1 MVEKKNESSTNR
13 VHPGVKEMEK
23 SLAEGKCSR
32 REFLRTT
39 TLLGIS
45 AATAYALAG
54 TILGENILPDLISTA
69 HAGQKKGGLLKFG
82 MVVQE
87 MADPA
92 TYSWTEKSVVARHI
106 VEYMV
111 ETGPDNVT
119 RPGLAES
126 WEASDD
132 LKTWT
137 FHLRKGVKWSNGDDF
152 NADDVV
158 FNFTRWLDPKT
169 GSSNLGLFNTM
180 LEETGE
186 KDKKGNAVKRMIKN
200 AVEKVDDHTV
210 QLNLNA
216 PALSIPENLYNYPT
230 AIVHRNFE
238 KEGGD
243 LSKNPVGTGP
253 YALTEFK
260 VGEKAVLKKR
270 KEPYWGGEV
279 FLDEIRFIDLGS
291 DAGAYLAAI
300 ASKQVD
306 ALYELDLT
314 TLEAAKTIPGI
325 KVVSIPST
333 QTGVIR
339 MKVTEKPFDDIRVRK
354 AVQKT
359 CDAQR
364 QLDIAH
370 QGLGIIG
377 EHHHVATIHPE
388 YFKLPPVKQ
397 DIAGAKKLLAEAGYP
412 DGIELT
418 CNVGNTNGTWEQN
431 SVAILKEDAAKAGI
445 NIKMNVMPSAQY
457 WDVWT
462 KAPLS
467 LPSWAHR
474 PLAVMVLG
482 LAYRAGVPWNESS
495 YDNPAFDAALTDA
508 ESTLDIEKRRAK
520 MEKVEK
526 ILQDDAVMVQP
537 FFRSVFTAT
546 LENVVGFE
554 MHPTRYYRFHKVS
567 LA

>member
-1 MVEKKNESSTNR
+1 MAEKKDGISTNR

-137 FHLRKGVKWSNGDDF
+137 FHLRKDVKWSNGDDF

-279 FLDEIRFIDLGS
+279 FLDEIRFIDLGQDRLS
-291 DAGAYLAAI
+291 CRDRL
-300 ASKQVD
+300 
-306 ALYELDLT
+306 
-314 TLEAAKTIPGI
+314 KTG
-325 KVVSIPST
+325 
-333 QTGVIR
+333 R
-339 MKVTEKPFDDIRVRK
+339 
-354 AVQKT
+354 
-359 CDAQR
+359 C
-364 QLDIAH
+364 
-370 QGLGIIG
+370 
-377 EHHHVATIHPE
+377 
-388 YFKLPPVKQ
+388 
-397 DIAGAKKLLAEAGYP
+397 
-412 DGIELT
+412 
-418 CNVGNTNGTWEQN
+418 
-431 SVAILKEDAAKAGI
+431 
-445 NIKMNVMPSAQY
+445 
-457 WDVWT
+457 
-462 KAPLS
+462 S
-467 LPSWAHR
+467 L
-474 PLAVMVLG
+474 
-482 LAYRAGVPWNESS
+482 
-495 YDNPAFDAALTDA
+495 
-508 ESTLDIEKRRAK
+508 
-520 MEKVEK
+520 
-526 ILQDDAVMVQP
+526 
-537 FFRSVFTAT
+537 
-546 LENVVGFE
+546 
-554 MHPTRYYRFHKVS
+554 
-567 LA
+567 